1 MSGNGYYQHTLERL
15 EDSYLA
21 ADERGDLA
29 GASGSGGGLARWE
42 RKRKVIAAAF
52 DHDGT

>member
-1 MSGNGYYQHTLERL
+1 MSGEDYYQQTLALL

-29 GASGSGGGLARWE
+29 GGSGSGAPNW
-42 RKRKVIAAAF
+42 
-52 DHDGT
+52 